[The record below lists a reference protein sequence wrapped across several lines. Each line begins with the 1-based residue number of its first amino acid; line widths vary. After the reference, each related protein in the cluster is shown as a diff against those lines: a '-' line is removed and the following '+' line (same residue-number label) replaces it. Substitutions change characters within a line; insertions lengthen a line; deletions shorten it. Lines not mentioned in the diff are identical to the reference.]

1 MRGARISGR
10 RSRRARRASTS
21 VLKPGSRKRRTPRG
35 CSSRAGG
42 GSMPTEHAQGRI
54 PVLRRFIAGYRWD
67 GIEVEPYKL
76 RTYRG
81 GEFRGA
87 SRQVLI
93 GKRGERVR
101 FHVRYFEL
109 EPRGFTSFELHRHSH
124 VVIALRGR
132 GRVRV
137 GERQYQMRRLDTI
150 YIGPEQPHQLAA
162 LGRGPFGFLCI
173 VDARRDRPRAV
184 IE

>member
-1 MRGARISGR
+1 MRGARVSGR
-10 RSRRARRASTS
+10 RSKPERRAIKSA
-21 VLKPGSRKRRTPRG
+21 LKPGSRKRRAPRRR
-35 CSSRAGG
+35 SSRAGG
-42 GSMPTEHAQGRI
+42 GAITTAGAQGHAR
-54 PVLRRFIAGYRWD
+54 VLRRFVAGYRWD

-76 RTYRG
+76 CTHRG

-87 SRQVLI
+87 SRQVLV
-93 GKRGERVR
+93 GNGGERVR

-109 EPRGFTSFELHRHSH
+109 EPGGFTSFELHRHSH

-137 GERQYQMRRLDTI
+137 GDRLYRMRPLDTI

-162 LGRGPFGFLCI
+162 QGRGPFGFLCI

-184 IE
+184 SE